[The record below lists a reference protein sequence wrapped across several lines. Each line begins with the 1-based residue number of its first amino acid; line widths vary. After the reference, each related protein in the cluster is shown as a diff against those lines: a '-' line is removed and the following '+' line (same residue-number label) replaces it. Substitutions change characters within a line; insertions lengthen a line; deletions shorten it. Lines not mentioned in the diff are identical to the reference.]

1 MTKVSANLVFIAT
14 VCLLQACVTVPDDKT
29 VVGNES
35 EAVPELTLNLP
46 EEGCSCVATGG
57 EQPDYTFLEKGF
69 DALQEEDYIEAVQSF
84 QRYKRVEQSEEA
96 QLEARIAIAYVS
108 TLSKSPF
115 FDPVQAR
122 RAHRQLYSQFKP
134 EMELHQKIRFMRD
147 SMQTFAVMQRH
158 IVNLEASNAT
168 LTEDIRKREL
178 ALKRLRE
185 LALGQPASSQ

>member
-1 MTKVSANLVFIAT
+1 MTKTSANLAVIAAT
-14 VCLLQACVTVPDDKT
+14 VCLLQACATAPVDKP
-29 VVGNES
+29 VVSNES

-46 EEGCSCVATGG
+46 EKDCSCVATG
-57 EQPDYTFLEKGF
+57 EQSDYTFLEKGF

-84 QRYKRVEQSEEA
+84 RRYKRVEQSEEA
-96 QLEARIAIAYVS
+96 QLEAKIAIAYVS

-115 FDPVQAR
+115 FDPVEAR
-122 RAHRQLYSQFKP
+122 GAHRQLYGQYKP

-147 SMQTFAVMQRH
+147 SLQTFAVMQRH

-168 LTEDIRKREL
+168 LTEDLRKREV